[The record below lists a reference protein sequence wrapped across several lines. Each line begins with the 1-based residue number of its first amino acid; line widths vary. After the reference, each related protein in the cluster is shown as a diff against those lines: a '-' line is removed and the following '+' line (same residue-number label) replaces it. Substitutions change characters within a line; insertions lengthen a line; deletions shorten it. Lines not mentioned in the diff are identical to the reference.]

1 MYPWPQKKHVLQTPS
16 KDFSLQDFVRNTK
29 KPLTFWLTV
38 CFLFFIIVIT
48 VTASKLYIIQ
58 YTPVKFLLQ
67 SCRCQTVTCLCFM
80 SHKVSSFTFLQTSDL
95 CFQGLPLH
103 IHISFLILYLVE
115 LLLDGF
121 SHLCLFGNFLTQ
133 LTHLLLSHLTS
144 GGSRVFETLHTV
156 MKEGY
161 GQHMSLYM
169 QDTDADYILICLNEL
184 SEQYHVVTV

>member
-1 MYPWPQKKHVLQTPS
+1 MSDGHVL
-16 KDFSLQDFVRNTK
+16 V
-29 KPLTFWLTV
+29 
-38 CFLFFIIVIT
+38 
-48 VTASKLYIIQ
+48 
-58 YTPVKFLLQ
+58 
-67 SCRCQTVTCLCFM
+67 CFM

-156 MKEGY
+156 MEEGY
-161 GQHMSLYM
+161 GQHMSLYI

-184 SEQYHVVTV
+184 SEQYHVVTLFKCTLVDNSVP